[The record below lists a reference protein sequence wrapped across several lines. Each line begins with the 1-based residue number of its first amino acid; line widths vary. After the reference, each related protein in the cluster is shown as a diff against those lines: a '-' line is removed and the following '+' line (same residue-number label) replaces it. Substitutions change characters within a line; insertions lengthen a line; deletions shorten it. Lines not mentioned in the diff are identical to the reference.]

1 MFRKNKKNNSFL
13 DEEVIVAT
21 SKSKKN
27 DNKFKR
33 EEKKVIQ
40 DIAIVKS
47 KVVDSKDYNIGN
59 FTFYDNDPQNECSVD
74 EIEIEEI
81 DIHERSISKRK
92 DLSVFFE
99 ESKEYNRKMQ
109 EKKTKEKK
117 NPDILKNIEIERSSS
132 NEDDVY
138 VFRNIEYSKVE
149 DFIEYLDSNYL
160 DIENISKEALKDE
173 KYYEWLSKKSKVF
186 DKSLKQFKEIKEKI
200 EKK

>member
-27 DNKFKR
+27 DNKIKR

-47 KVVDSKDYNIGN
+47 KVVDSRDYNIGN

>member
-117 NPDILKNIEIERSSS
+117 NPKVLKNIETESS
-132 NEDDVY
+132 NSNENDVY
-138 VFRNIEYSKVE
+138 IFRNIEYSEIE

>member
-27 DNKFKR
+27 DNKIKR

-47 KVVDSKDYNIGN
+47 KVVDSRDYNIGN

-81 DIHERSISKRK
+81 DTHERSKSKRK

-117 NPDILKNIEIERSSS
+117 NPKVLKNIETESS
-132 NEDDVY
+132 NSNENDVY
-138 VFRNIEYSKVE
+138 IFRNIEYSEIE

>member
-47 KVVDSKDYNIGN
+47 KVVDSRDYNIGN

>member
-27 DNKFKR
+27 DNKIKR

-47 KVVDSKDYNIGN
+47 KVVDSRDYNIGN
-59 FTFYDNDPQNECSVD
+59 FTFYDNDPQNECQVD
-74 EIEIEEI
+74 KIEIEEI
-81 DIHERSISKRK
+81 DINERSISKRK

-149 DFIEYLDSNYL
+149 DFIERNDA
-160 DIENISKEALKDE
+160 K
-173 KYYEWLSKKSKVF
+173 KVF
-186 DKSLKQFKEIKEKI
+186 EGFSYNSFNNTDWLTVEEFSHICS
-200 EKK
+200 